1 MEKVGVHKE
10 YYETLGVGVD
20 ASDAEINKAYYEK
33 VFGEFFY
40 IYILICIYLVLF

>member
-1 MEKVGVHKE
+1 MEKVGVHQE

-33 VFGEFFY
+33 VLLCLSHSTRHISF
-40 IYILICIYLVLF
+40 V